1 MARGRWRTSRA
12 TRWATERAVDERGRD
27 AHAGDGSA
35 RVLLSGRDMHD
46 PHVADTLPQRERPRS
61 TLRAGV
67 GRLTRLCVSLAA
79 VAACARGA
87 GVASITLR
95 RTTLLPQHA
104 MGDASAP
111 QDTSPAVASTPAST
125 TAPCIATLRGGAH
138 LRPRAAPQTVGP
150 ELAPGTNVEVLGVVP
165 HVRRESARA
174 PEDAALLAHVRVV
187 GSAAS
192 GWVFVRPS
200 ELGETCPMRVEDE
213 PPSRWSAPSPTLE
226 QTCRQGPRMVTER
239 GAFRLQNRPLRCGFG
254 EWDRVLARVD
264 ANGDGQL
271 DSLLHLSASA
281 NGCDRVSCGGNLQGI
296 TVLRWHT
303 VEGWRAAE
311 LTVEGSCSGGN
322 PDYKPSSE
330 YAGIVRAGRA
340 VYFRVDHTP
349 SLSSNHCVDLP
360 PSVHDGV
367 ENIALHRLHP
377 CGELVT
383 VLQLPAL
390 AAGGCTWTGLPDESV
405 RVTCRHPA
413 RSLLLRW
420 NAASF
425 RLEPEGAALPR
436 AGLDSLC
443 LHEWEVEEQRRS
455 RAQ

>member
-1 MARGRWRTSRA
+1 M
-12 TRWATERAVDERGRD
+12 
-27 AHAGDGSA
+27 
-35 RVLLSGRDMHD
+35 LLSRRDMHD
-46 PHVADTLPQRERPRS
+46 PYVEDTLPQRELPRS

-87 GVASITLR
+87 GVTSVTLR

-138 LRPRAAPQTVGP
+138 LRPRAAPQTAGP
-150 ELAPGTNVEVLGVVP
+150 ELAPGTTVEVLGVVP

-187 GSAAS
+187 STGAL

-200 ELGETCPMRVEDE
+200 ELGETCPMRVEDD
-213 PPSRWSAPSPTLE
+213 PSSRWSVAPTTPA
-226 QTCRQGPRMVTER
+226 QACRQGPRMVTER

-281 NGCDRVSCGGNLQGI
+281 NGCSRVDCGGNLQGI

-303 VEGWRAAE
+303 VEGWHAAE

-322 PDYKPSSE
+322 DAYKPSHE
-330 YAGIVRAGRA
+330 YGGVIQAGRA
-340 VYFRVDHTP
+340 VYFRVEHRDAVAT
-349 SLSSNHCVDLP
+349 HCVDRP
-360 PSVHDGV
+360 PDVHDEV
-367 ENIALHRLHP
+367 EDIALHRLHP
-377 CGELVT
+377 CGELVN
-383 VLQLPAL
+383 VLRMHEL

-425 RLEPEGAALPR
+425 RLEPEGPALPSAALH
-436 AGLDSLC
+436 SLC
-443 LHEWEVEEQRRS
+443 QHEWEVEEQRRS
-455 RAQ
+455 RAR

>member
-1 MARGRWRTSRA
+1 MNARHL
-12 TRWATERAVDERGRD
+12 D
-27 AHAGDGSA
+27 
-35 RVLLSGRDMHD
+35 
-46 PHVADTLPQRERPRS
+46 DTLSQKERPRS
-61 TLRAGV
+61 TPCVGV
-67 GRLTRLCVSLAA
+67 GRLPRLCVSLAA

-87 GVASITLR
+87 GVTSLTLR

-104 MGDASAP
+104 AGDAFVPHDASQA
-111 QDTSPAVASTPAST
+111 DASTPASARPT
-125 TAPCIATLRGGAH
+125 CTATLRGGAH

-150 ELAPGTNVEVLGVVP
+150 ELARGTRVEVLGVVP
-165 HVRRESARA
+165 HVRREGARV

-187 GSAAS
+187 ESAAS

-200 ELGETCPMRVEDE
+200 ELGETCPLRVEDWGFN
-213 PPSRWSAPSPTLE
+213 PPSAGMTDVD
-226 QTCRQGPRMVTER
+226 QACRQAPHRVTER

-264 ANGDGQL
+264 ANGDGRL
-271 DSLLHLSASA
+271 DSLLHLSPSA
-281 NGCDRVSCGGNLQGI
+281 GHCGRLDCGGNLQGV

-303 VEGWRAAE
+303 TEGWRAAE
-311 LTVEGSCSGGN
+311 LSIEGSCSGGS
-322 PDYKPSSE
+322 DAYKPSSE
-330 YAGIVRAGRA
+330 YRETIGAGRS
-340 VYFRVDHTP
+340 VYFRVEHRDAVATR
-349 SLSSNHCVDLP
+349 CVDLP
-360 PSVHDGV
+360 PGV
-367 ENIALHRLHP
+367 RDDAGYTALHRLHP

-383 VLQLPAL
+383 VLWMPAL

-436 AGLDSLC
+436 ADLESLC

-455 RAQ
+455 RAR